1 MCNLDDEKTILK
13 IEISCASDGVVETT
27 KTSLPCSP
35 AVDQSVS
42 WISRA
47 ISILLSRIPCKIRL
61 HRYNN
66 LACWIIYLLVDVLLC
81 SIAEYFYELWC
92 IICNIILQYKLQ
104 GKILIRRF
112 VV

>member
-1 MCNLDDEKTILK
+1 MCDFDGRKTLFPIVK
-13 IEISCASDGVVETT
+13 SEINCASDGFVETT

-47 ISILLSRIPCKIRL
+47 NSVPLCILLSRIPCKLISAK
-61 HRYNN
+61 
-66 LACWIIYLLVDVLLC
+66 LARIKICVLDNK
-81 SIAEYFYELWC
+81 S
-92 IICNIILQYKLQ
+92 
-104 GKILIRRF
+104 LIRRF